1 MQKKKLQMA
10 ITIDEYG
17 GTAGLVTM
25 EDIIEEIMGDIV
37 DESDKKEEELI
48 KFKGKRIIV
57 NGTASIEEVNESLNW
72 NIEEHEEYQTIAG
85 YVIDKL
91 DHIPETNERL
101 ILNGYRIRIMKV
113 EDRRIIE
120 MEFTPIKN
128 IRMSE
133 SNEEESKNS
142 DDKNNE
148 E

>member
-1 MQKKKLQMA
+1 
-10 ITIDEYG
+10 
-17 GTAGLVTM
+17 M

>member
-1 MQKKKLQMA
+1 M
-10 ITIDEYG
+10 
-17 GTAGLVTM
+17 
-25 EDIIEEIMGDIV
+25 
-37 DESDKKEEELI
+37 
-48 KFKGKRIIV
+48 
-57 NGTASIEEVNESLNW
+57 NW